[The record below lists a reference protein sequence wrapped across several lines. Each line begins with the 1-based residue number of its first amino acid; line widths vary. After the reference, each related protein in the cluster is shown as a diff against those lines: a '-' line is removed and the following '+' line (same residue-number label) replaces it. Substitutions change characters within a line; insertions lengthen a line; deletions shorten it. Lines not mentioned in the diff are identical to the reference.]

1 MTQVVLRLDLLMD
14 PRFFGA
20 VSCELLRANRASDS
34 ASEFASPSQ
43 CEHLRNRRV
52 PMADDPGPRTARLKV
67 KVVPGSSRNEIVG
80 WLGEA
85 LKIKVTA
92 PPERGKANKA
102 VVELLAAALGI
113 ATDDVIVVSGHASPS
128 KIVAVSGMD
137 DETIKKGFG

>member
-1 MTQVVLRLDLLMD
+1 
-14 PRFFGA
+14 
-20 VSCELLRANRASDS
+20 
-34 ASEFASPSQ
+34 
-43 CEHLRNRRV
+43 
-52 PMADDPGPRTARLKV
+52 MADDPGPRTARLKV

-113 ATDDVIVVSGHASPS
+113 ATDDVIVVSGHSSPA
-128 KIVAVSGMD
+128 KVVAVSGMD
-137 DETIKKGFG
+137 EDRIKTALGWPT